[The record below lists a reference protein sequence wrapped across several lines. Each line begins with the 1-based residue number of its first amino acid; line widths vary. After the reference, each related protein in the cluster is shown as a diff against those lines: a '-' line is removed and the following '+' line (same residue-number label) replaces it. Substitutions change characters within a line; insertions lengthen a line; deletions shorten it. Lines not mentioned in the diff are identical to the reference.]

1 LEFKREVYDY
11 WKCNIQGMFEDK
23 EDEQVYMVQNH
34 KMKMLQRE
42 KCHEKQEKGSYCYI
56 DFLEEDEME
65 AAKLQDEKGKEEPLV
80 EDNKDDP
87 MREEDTEDKKVEESP
102 VKQEDDDNVSNGVNK
117 IDKEEKES
125 ATVELEGNKTGEAIK
140 NEERCQTWE
149 EKTIKMIQ
157 LGRKNQKMKRLKSFQ

>member
-1 LEFKREVYDY
+1 VKSELEIPSENPERWINKLIQINKRIGGCHTSQKKSDITMIAHALSRLPKEEKYYKNFVAMQRKLGYNKQSILEFKREVYDY

-65 AAKLQDEKGKEEPLV
+65 AAELDAQK
-80 EDNKDDP
+80 
-87 MREEDTEDKKVEESP
+87 RERENLCLLK
-102 VKQEDDDNVSNGVNK
+102 
-117 IDKEEKES
+117 
-125 ATVELEGNKTGEAIK
+125 
-140 NEERCQTWE
+140 RC
-149 EKTIKMIQ
+149 
-157 LGRKNQKMKRLKSFQ
+157 